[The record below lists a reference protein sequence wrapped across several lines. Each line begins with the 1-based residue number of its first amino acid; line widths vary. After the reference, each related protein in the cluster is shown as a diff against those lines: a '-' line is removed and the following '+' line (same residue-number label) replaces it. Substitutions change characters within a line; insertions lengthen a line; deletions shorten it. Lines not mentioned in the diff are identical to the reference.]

1 MQKTLSLFLFCLLAS
16 QASAAEKYPFVG
28 KWDCQVATFTFTN
41 TTYSN
46 GTDTMP
52 ITKVKKVGDGYELSF
67 ADGYKSR
74 VGRIKA
80 NTMFWVSFATGDG
93 FSCKRLAR

>member
-1 MQKTLSLFLFCLLAS
+1 
-16 QASAAEKYPFVG
+16 
-28 KWDCQVATFTFTN
+28 
-41 TTYSN
+41 
-46 GTDTMP
+46 MP

-67 ADGYKSR
+67 ADGYKIR
-74 VGRIKA
+74 VGRITA